1 MDKERE
7 EFSYRT
13 LCEFEKSFLE
23 DFIEKDDGIIE
34 FSSFNLEDKERTTPT
49 QSITYT
55 SFKDLF
61 EDQYKEEF
69 LTSIESLDLKEI
81 DNKLGAGTLQTIIA
95 RDTIIRTRYEEI
107 TKERDLDNDGTP
119 DRIDIDDT
127 KNSVQTVGDLD
138 KVRDST
144 NKETEEDNEDTEE
157 KKYKNEKKRKKTRQ
171 RNQDIEL

>member
-7 EFSYRT
+7 EISYKT

-23 DFIEKDDGIIE
+23 DFKKIDDGNIE
-34 FSSFNLEDKERTTPT
+34 FSSFNLEDKERMTPT
-49 QSITYT
+49 QTSTYA

-61 EDQYKEEF
+61 DAQYKESF

-81 DNKLGAGTLQTIIA
+81 DNKLGAGTLDTIMA
-95 RDTIIRTRYEEI
+95 RDTMIRIRYEEI

-138 KVRDST
+138 RVKNST
-144 NKETEEDNEDTEE
+144 NKETEEENEENEE
-157 KKYKNEKKRKKTRQ
+157 KKGKRQKRKSH
-171 RNQDIEL
+171 DMEL

>member
-7 EFSYRT
+7 KFSYKV

-23 DFIEKDDGIIE
+23 DFKEKDDGNIE
-34 FSSFNLEDKERTTPT
+34 FSSFNLEAKEKTTPT

-61 EDQYKEEF
+61 ENQYKESF
-69 LTSIESLDLKEI
+69 LTSIKSLDLKEI
-81 DNKLGAGTLQTIIA
+81 NSKVGAGTL
-95 RDTIIRTRYEEI
+95 DTIMAKDPIIRIRYEEI
-107 TKERDLDNDGTP
+107 TRERDLDNDGTP

-138 KVRDST
+138 KVKSST
-144 NKETEEDNEDTEE
+144 NKETEEDNDE
-157 KKYKNEKKRKKTRQ
+157 KKEKKIKRKSH
-171 RNQDIEL
+171 DMEL

>member
-1 MDKERE
+1 MNKERE
-7 EFSYRT
+7 EISYKN

-23 DFIEKDDGIIE
+23 DFKEIDDGNIE
-34 FSSFNLEDKERTTPT
+34 FSSFNLEDKERIIPT
-49 QSITYT
+49 ESFTYT

-61 EDQYKEEF
+61 EAQYKESF

-81 DNKLGAGTLQTIIA
+81 DNKLGAGTLDTIMA
-95 RDTIIRTRYEEI
+95 RDTMIRTRYEEI

-138 KVRDST
+138 KVKNST
-144 NKETEEDNEDTEE
+144 NKETEEENE
-157 KKYKNEKKRKKTRQ
+157 EKKRKKTKRKS
-171 RNQDIEL
+171 QDMEL

>member
-7 EFSYRT
+7 KFSYKI

-23 DFIEKDDGIIE
+23 DFKEKDDGNIE
-34 FSSFNLEDKERTTPT
+34 FSSFNLEDNERTTPT

-61 EDQYKEEF
+61 EDQYKESF

-81 DNKLGAGTLQTIIA
+81 NSKVGADTL
-95 RDTIIRTRYEEI
+95 DTIMAKDPIIRIRYEEI
-107 TKERDLDNDGTP
+107 TRERDLDNDGTP

-138 KVRDST
+138 KVRNST
-144 NKETEEDNEDTEE
+144 NKETEEDNEE
-157 KKYKNEKKRKKTRQ
+157 KKEKKIKRKSH
-171 RNQDIEL
+171 DMEL

>member
-1 MDKERE
+1 MKIMDKERE
-7 EFSYRT
+7 EISYKN

-23 DFIEKDDGIIE
+23 DFKETDHGNIE
-34 FSSFNLEDKERTTPT
+34 FSSFNLEDKERMIPT
-49 QSITYT
+49 ETITYT

-61 EDQYKEEF
+61 EAQYKESF

-81 DNKLGAGTLQTIIA
+81 DNKLGVGTLDTIIA
-95 RDTIIRTRYEEI
+95 RDTMIRTRYEEL

-138 KVRDST
+138 KVKNST
-144 NKETEEDNEDTEE
+144 NKETEEENEENEE
-157 KKYKNEKKRKKTRQ
+157 KKGKKQKRKSH
-171 RNQDIEL
+171 DMEL

>member
-1 MDKERE
+1 MNIMDKERE
-7 EFSYRT
+7 EISYKK

-23 DFIEKDDGIIE
+23 TFKEKDDGNIE
-34 FSSFNLEDKERTTPT
+34 FSSFNLEDKERMFPT

-61 EDQYKEEF
+61 EEQYKKSF

-81 DNKLGAGTLQTIIA
+81 DSKVGGGTLDTIIA
-95 RDTIIRTRYEEI
+95 TDPIIRIRYEEI
-107 TKERDLDNDGTP
+107 TRERDLDNDGTP

-138 KVRDST
+138 KVKSST
-144 NKETEEDNEDTEE
+144 NKETEEENEE
-157 KKYKNEKKRKKTRQ
+157 KKEKKIKRKSH
-171 RNQDIEL
+171 DMEL